1 MKSEDIESLT
11 SIRARLIKEFSRC
24 KDYKYDKNA
33 LMKEYDH
40 AKVLNGFTDTLAKYF
55 SEKATRSAVGVQS
68 LPLNVCVEVQCVF
81 SYE

>member
-40 AKVLNGFTDTLAKYF
+40 AKVLNETIKKIDELLGKYVKF
-55 SEKATRSAVGVQS
+55 S
-68 LPLNVCVEVQCVF
+68 
-81 SYE
+81 